1 MSATGCPDQSELKD
15 YAVGKLPD
23 GASEAVAIHLESCPA
38 CRAELGTLSDPDD
51 TLIGLLRRPVAPDPY
66 LDELECRQAIA
77 RAKGVLNQSG
87 ATGEASPD
95 TSASFPEQLGEYH
108 LLGWLG
114 GGAMGM
120 VYKALHLKL
129 DRIVALKV
137 LPPTRT
143 EDPLAVTRFEREMK
157 AIGRLDHPHIVR
169 AYDAQEIQGRLVLAM
184 EFVEGLDL
192 AKILRRLGRL
202 EPAEACE
209 VARQAALGLQAAHEL
224 GLVHRDVKPSN
235 LMLTLQGQVK
245 VLDLGLARWHGQA
258 FDDEEATGSGQI
270 LGTADYMA
278 PEQSSD
284 SRAVDIRADIYGLG
298 CTLYKL
304 LSGRAPF
311 GGPEHPDAPDKLAAH
326 RRAPVPPIRQ
336 LRPEIPAGLAA
347 VLDCMLAKDR
357 EARYS
362 TPADVAEALG
372 PWSAGADLTGL
383 LRRAAEAEED
393 AGAERIS
400 CARSA
405 PAVQAADKWRPPSAF
420 RRWKSP
426 AKLVGLM
433 FLVGAIGLVL
443 GITIRFR
450 KDGQETT
457 IDVPLGSTT
466 RIGADGHVDVSLSE
480 RRNAVSAVAVPDR
493 TAIPDAGR
501 AAERGEGS
509 ANILSN
515 SAPRREARIR
525 TVGNRERRSRE
536 CGTLGT
542 SRLPL
547 TAKQVSRSRKRQTD
561 ISPSPN
567 GSRP

>member
-1 MSATGCPDQSELKD
+1 M
-15 YAVGKLPD
+15 
-23 GASEAVAIHLESCPA
+23 
-38 CRAELGTLSDPDD
+38 
-51 TLIGLLRRPVAPDPY
+51 
-66 LDELECRQAIA
+66 
-77 RAKGVLNQSG
+77 
-87 ATGEASPD
+87 
-95 TSASFPEQLGEYH
+95 
-108 LLGWLG
+108 
-114 GGAMGM
+114 
-120 VYKALHLKL
+120 
-129 DRIVALKV
+129 
-137 LPPTRT
+137 
-143 EDPLAVTRFEREMK
+143 
-157 AIGRLDHPHIVR
+157 
-169 AYDAQEIQGRLVLAM
+169 
-184 EFVEGLDL
+184 
-192 AKILRRLGRL
+192 
-202 EPAEACE
+202 
-209 VARQAALGLQAAHEL
+209 
-224 GLVHRDVKPSN
+224 
-235 LMLTLQGQVK
+235 
-245 VLDLGLARWHGQA
+245 
-258 FDDEEATGSGQI
+258 
-270 LGTADYMA
+270 
-278 PEQSSD
+278 
-284 SRAVDIRADIYGLG
+284 DIRADIYGLG

-372 PWSAGADLTGL
+372 PWSTGADLTGL
-383 LRRAAEAEED
+383 LQRAAEAEED

-515 SAPRREARIR
+515 SGAEKGGEDPDGWEQGAAIEGVRYSWDKQVAFDGKASLSIEKTANRYFPIAQWFQTVNRKGELPALEVSAQVRARKMTKAILDVVFYDKDGQWISHKWAAYIGSKREGEPPADHDWRRYLGKVNIPDGTAELCIGLQVYGPGKIWFDCIEARY
-525 TVGNRERRSRE
+525 V
-536 CGTLGT
+536 
-542 SRLPL
+542 
-547 TAKQVSRSRKRQTD
+547 K
-561 ISPSPN
+561 
-567 GSRP
+567 